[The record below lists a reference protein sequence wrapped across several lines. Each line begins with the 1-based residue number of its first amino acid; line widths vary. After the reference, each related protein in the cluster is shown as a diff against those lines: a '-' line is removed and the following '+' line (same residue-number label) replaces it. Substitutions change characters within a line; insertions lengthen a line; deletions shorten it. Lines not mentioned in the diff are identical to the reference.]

1 MADISNKLTIY
12 FAGSIRGGR
21 DDAGRYARFIGYL
34 KTFGRVLTEHV
45 GEERLL
51 EEENSLTER
60 EIFERDMQWM
70 ARADLLIAEVSTP
83 SLGVG
88 YEIAVAEAMDKPIYC
103 LCRPGGTSLS
113 AMIAGNPMLEV
124 RSYTENEEAEEF
136 MSQWISAFRQKR
148 AAGEGRQQ
156 K

>member
-34 KTFGRVLTEHV
+34 KTFGQVLTEHV

-51 EEENSLTER
+51 EEENFLTDR

-70 ARADLLIAEVSTP
+70 ARADLIIAEVSTP

-88 YEIAVAEAMDKPIYC
+88 YEIAVAEAMGKPIFC

-113 AMIAGNPMLEV
+113 AMIAGNPALEV
-124 RSYTENEEAEEF
+124 RNYSDDREAEKF
-136 MSQWISAFRQKR
+136 MSQWISAFLLLR
-148 AAGEGRQQ
+148 AAGRKPQ

>member
-21 DDAGRYARFIGYL
+21 ADAGRYARFIGYL
-34 KTFGRVLTEHV
+34 KTLGQVLTEHV

-51 EEENSLTER
+51 EEENSLTDR

-70 ARADLLIAEVSTP
+70 ARADLIIAEVSTP

-88 YEIAVAEAMDKPIYC
+88 YEIAVAEAMGKPIFC
-103 LCRPGGTSLS
+103 LSRPGYKASLS
-113 AMIAGNPMLEV
+113 AMIAGNPALEV
-124 RSYTENEEAEEF
+124 QNYSDDGEAEKF
-136 MSQWISAFRQKR
+136 MAQWISAFVRQR
-148 AAGEGRQQ
+148 AAGR
-156 K
+156 KP